1 MVLKLY
7 QEKKLEITCFR
18 GVQSDGSLGGV
29 GVPGRLRVSTYSG
42 VSGTEQVCDVITNVG
57 VPQGL

>member
-18 GVQSDGSLGGV
+18 GESDGSLGGV
-29 GVPGRLRVSTYSG
+29 GLPGRLRVSTYSG

-57 VPQGL
+57 VPQAL